1 MLAVGV
7 AVSERPSV
15 SGPSRTARVVLPG
28 WPGQSSGWSVTPPTR
43 GGWPSRSS
51 VAPAFA
57 VLKAAGAVGLALGLL
72 GVRLLGIAAAVG
84 LVLFFLGAVVRHVQ
98 TRVHHNMA
106 FPGTFLALS
115 VASLALALAR

>member
-1 MLAVGV
+1 MG
-7 AVSERPSV
+7 
-15 SGPSRTARVVLPG
+15 GPRARR
-28 WPGQSSGWSVTPPTR
+28 WPPT
-43 GGWPSRSS
+43 
-51 VAPAFA
+51 FA

-84 LVLFFLGAVVRHVQ
+84 LVQFFLCAVIRHVQ

>member
-1 MLAVGV
+1 MFIGYVIVTVITIVANAAIAGADFAKARFVLDNMAEVGLP
-7 AVSERPSV
+7 PS
-15 SGPSRTARVVLPG
+15 SL
-28 WPGQSSGWSVTPPTR
+28 
-43 GGWPSRSS
+43 
-51 VAPAFA
+51 PAFA

-98 TRVHHNMA
+98 TRVYHNMA